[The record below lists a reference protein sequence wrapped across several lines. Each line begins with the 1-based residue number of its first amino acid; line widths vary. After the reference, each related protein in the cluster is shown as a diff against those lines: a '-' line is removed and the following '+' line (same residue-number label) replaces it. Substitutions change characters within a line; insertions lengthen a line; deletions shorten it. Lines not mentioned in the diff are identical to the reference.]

1 MIWHLFHNKPL
12 DNFHVNCVI
21 LYHQAKAFLADPSAF
36 IQAAP
41 AQEEDKV
48 EETAPAEEK
57 KEESEE
63 ESDEDMGFGLFD

>member
-1 MIWHLFHNKPL
+1 MLTVF
-12 DNFHVNCVI
+12 I

-41 AQEEDKV
+41 AQEEAKV